1 MIFLQNQDLFSVAKK
16 DNNNNESSMLQLF
29 YENFSLCLFAGKK
42 TIIRF
47 CNIKYSFFEIQSK

>member
-29 YENFSLCLFAGKK
+29 YEN
-42 TIIRF
+42 
-47 CNIKYSFFEIQSK
+47 Y